1 MKKLQIIKNIIIW
14 FLVIQFTVS
23 IGVAA
28 FHLGEHPITI
38 EMRSELDEFESG
50 IFEVKAQIISF
61 SPIRQV
67 SATLTQLDDN
77 NLAINSQ
84 NSSINL
90 SQNMN
95 YWDSL
100 FVTNLDTSK
109 VDDGNYRLL
118 ISATNVRGRMKTEEF
133 KVKIDNSPPVLA
145 LIENTGISVPLE
157 LKASDWGAGVSKVE
171 YSIDDQEYVE
181 AKKTEQN
188 TYRTDFIADNLE
200 SRRHSITLK
209 VIDNAGN
216 VLTNIF
222 YTDPVVEGVLSW
234 DELMQQ
240 LTLYYGDSACTAKKS
255 DHFETDGYS
264 ITITSPKEGEVLSLD
279 YAIVRWEVK
288 GEFDYFKLIFN
299 NETYATTENLVYA
312 IRDIEKGNHTL
323 RVEGYVND
331 DLMAYDEIIFDPN
344 IEDYVDNNTSD
355 IDSSADIGT
364 HSNFVFQQNGPD
376 SFYDMISESAYIDNT
391 YDVDAAA
398 ILEEIDA
405 QTEADSDAKEVK
417 DHTDDLTDKDFGSK
431 KDIFEKD
438 TVKDF
443 ACYGRKD
450 LDPENYDKIIL
461 RVGIGRVE
469 VSSMDWRIYVYQ
481 SNADDINTGQYID
494 PPALTP
500 SDEDTWK
507 EIDVTDIAHTL
518 DGEGFVK
525 FRIVSMY
532 LADDKKIGIAE
543 LEVNFIK
550 YCALDLEVQWTS
562 ADFDEMYEE
571 LCIYV
576 GSIGTEIILVD
587 VWDGST
593 WQNVMTGLS
602 ANSWN
607 NVSISDYLT
616 SNTSTIRFKGS
627 QETADINQDSW
638 QIDATLLHTW
648 TPPDE
653 DPPIILWG
661 SNQFLNETVASS
673 SIHIDIDASDPSG
686 ISTVWY
692 RIYNVSASQF
702 VPNYDNVSIDSP
714 DYETDVDISSWSTS
728 STNWYYVE
736 VFANDTL
743 GNENTTAS
751 ISNDPYRYFRIML
764 TIDVSIPSVSY
775 IGGTTQTIAI
785 TGVTAT
791 CPNHGVLDDSDA
803 IDHSYTVYTSGGTPT
818 SVTGDLTWTGS
829 EWQATNIDVS
839 SLPEGDYYVRCY
851 FRDGDGDGTSL
862 PSNSFTISHVITVSS
877 PTVTYNS
884 ISKLIN
890 ITDVT
895 AICSYS
901 THGII
906 DDTEAIIYTYRVY
919 ISGIPTSITGNLEW
933 DNIESEWKALNI
945 DVSSLPDGTY
955 YVTCYFEDADAIG
968 SSPASNTF
976 DVDTT
981 PPSISLNSPSNS
993 TTQQGGTIVDLS
1005 VTGDVV
1011 EVLYAWD
1018 IDSNSTLTD
1027 PYDIVLPTG
1036 DGWHDLYVY
1045 TRDAVYNWD
1054 VKHYRFQTDDTP
1066 PLISLNSPN
1075 NGTTQVSGTTIDLS
1089 ISGSP
1094 TEVLYNW
1101 DGALNSSL
1109 ADPYDISLP
1118 IGEGWHDLFVYARD
1132 AANNWDIKHYRFETI
1147 ANGNGGNGGGSSGS
1161 GSGGSSSG
1169 GSSGGNEGSDSE
1181 KTLFINPMYPNQ
1193 IELYSNAQ
1201 IDVILTD
1208 EGELFVSGAEV
1219 ILTLKNGTIV
1229 LYLLEQDGYYTTI
1242 LPTDALGQGNYNF
1255 TISAQKTGFKTK
1267 TKSFSIEIIVSHP
1280 FLTVAQHPEY
1290 VSNVIQNPIPLFTD
1304 LMLYIPISLILLGVV
1319 VHMTTFASINPRKL
1333 RSLYVFTH
1341 EGHCVYYRTFG
1352 KDGIDSQLMTAALSG
1367 IIGLVMEATSSDKPT
1382 RTVDQETFEILLEYG
1397 RVVTIACFVEKG
1409 TLNKR
1414 KIRRQQKSLVHKFEQ
1429 KYENTLANWKG
1440 DLSVFHAMDALIFDA
1455 FDFKI
1460 TEDLSNLILDAA
1472 KVEEQLIST
1481 YASLCNYDLSA
1492 RSLWK
1497 AHELYAKLNHPYS
1510 QFLIERW
1517 KALEKVLIIESL
1529 NPKNFLRSQILYTIF
1544 KLLDFLKT
1552 PFLLKILYKIRCFI
1566 HRENINELYYTMP
1579 LDWNEDY

>member
-1 MKKLQIIKNIIIW
+1 MKKLQIIKNVVMW
-14 FLVIQFTVS
+14 FLVLQFIVS

-28 FHLGEHPITI
+28 YHFGEHPITI
-38 EMRSELDEFESG
+38 EMRSEVDEFESG
-50 IFEVKAQIISF
+50 IFEIKAEIISF

-77 NLAINSQ
+77 NLATNSH

-90 SQNMN
+90 SQSMN
-95 YWDSL
+95 YCDNL
-100 FVTNLDTSK
+100 FITNMDTSK
-109 VDDGNYRLL
+109 VEDGNYKLF
-118 ISATNVRGRMKTEEF
+118 ISVTTIRGRMRTEEF
-133 KVKIDNSPPVLA
+133 RVKIDNSLPVLA
-145 LIENTGISVPLE
+145 LIENTGITVPLE
-157 LKASDWGAGVSKVE
+157 LKAADWGAGVSKVE
-171 YSIDDQEYVE
+171 YSIDDQEFVD

-188 TYRTDFIADNLE
+188 AYKTNFIADNLE
-200 SRRHSITLK
+200 PGRHSVTLR

-216 VLTNIF
+216 VLTNTF
-222 YTDPVVEGVLSW
+222 YTDPVIDGVLSW

-240 LTLYYGDSACTAKKS
+240 LTSHYGDSAHVVKKS

-264 ITITSPKEGEVLSLD
+264 ITITSPIEGEVLSLD

-299 NETYATTENLVYA
+299 NETYATTENFVYA
-312 IRDIEKGNHTL
+312 IREIEKGNHTL

-355 IDSSADIGT
+355 VDSSADIGT

-376 SFYDMISESAYIDNT
+376 SSYDTIAESPYIDNT
-391 YDVDAAA
+391 YDVDAAH

-405 QTEADSDAKEVK
+405 QTEADSDAK
-417 DHTDDLTDKDFGSK
+417 DDRDRTNELTDNDFGSYRE
-431 KDIFEKD
+431 IYEKD
-438 TVKDF
+438 TVKDH

-450 LDPENYDKIIL
+450 TDPENYDKIIL

-525 FRIVSMY
+525 FRIISMY

-543 LEVNFIK
+543 LEVNFID
-550 YCALDLEVQWTS
+550 YCGLDLEVQWTA

-587 VWDGST
+587 VWDGSN
-593 WQNVMTGLS
+593 WQNVMNGLS

-616 SNTSTIRFKGS
+616 SDTLIIRFKGS

-653 DPPIILWG
+653 DPPTILWG
-661 SNQFLNETVASS
+661 SNQFLNETVASN
-673 SIHIDIDASDPSG
+673 SIHIDVDASDPSG
-686 ISTVWY
+686 ISKVWY

-702 VPNYDNVSIDSP
+702 VPNHDNVSINSP
-714 DYETDVDISSWSTS
+714 GYEIDVDISSWSTS
-728 STNWYYVE
+728 STNWYYLE

-751 ISNDPYRYFRIML
+751 ISNDPYRYFRIVL
-764 TIDVSIPSVSY
+764 TIDVSSPTVSY
-775 IGGTTQTIAI
+775 IGGTTQTIDI
-785 TGVTAT
+785 TGVTAI
-791 CPNHGVLDDSDA
+791 CPNHGALDDGDA
-803 IDHSYTVYTSGGTPT
+803 IDHSYTVYISGGSPT
-818 SVTGDLTWTGS
+818 SITGDLMWTGS
-829 EWQATNIDVS
+829 EWQATDIDVS
-839 SLPEGDYYVRCY
+839 SLLEGDYYVRCY

-862 PSNSFTISHVITVSS
+862 PSNAFTIIHVITVGS
-877 PTVTYNS
+877 PTVTYDS
-884 ISKLIN
+884 ISKMIN

-901 THGII
+901 AHGVL
-906 DDTEAIIYTYRVY
+906 DNTKAIIYTYRVY

-933 DNIESEWKALNI
+933 DNIESEWRALNI
-945 DVSSLPDGTY
+945 DVSSLSDGTY

-968 SSPASNTF
+968 ASPASNTF

-993 TTQQGGTIVDLS
+993 TIQQGSTVVDLS

-1011 EVLYAWD
+1011 EVLYSWD
-1018 IDSNSTLTD
+1018 DDSNSTLTD
-1027 PYDIVLPTG
+1027 PYDVILPIA

-1045 TRDAVYNWD
+1045 ARDSVYNWD

-1075 NGTTQVSGTTIDLS
+1075 NETTQESGTTIDLL

-1094 TEVLYNW
+1094 AEVLYNW
-1101 DGALNSSL
+1101 DGSLNSSL

-1118 IGEGWHDLFVYARD
+1118 VGEGWHDLYVYARD
-1132 AANNWDIKHYRFETI
+1132 AADNWNMKHYRFQTI
-1147 ANGNGGNGGGSSGS
+1147 ANGNGGNGGGGSGGSGS
-1161 GSGGSSSG
+1161 GSGGGSGSGSG
-1169 GSSGGNEGSDSE
+1169 GGDTE
-1181 KTLFINPMYPNQ
+1181 KTLFIDPKYQNQ
-1193 IELYSNAQ
+1193 IELYSRAQ

-1208 EGELFVSGAEV
+1208 ENEMLVRGAEV
-1219 ILTLKNGTIV
+1219 IVTLDNGTIV
-1229 LYLLEQDGYYTTI
+1229 LHLLEQDGYYTT
-1242 LPTDALGQGNYNF
+1242 LLSTDTLKLGTYNF
-1255 TISAQKTGFKTK
+1255 TISAQKIGFKTK
-1267 TKSFSIEIIVSHP
+1267 IKSFSIEIIVSHP
-1280 FLTVAQHPEY
+1280 FITTSQHPKY
-1290 VSNVIQNPIPLFTD
+1290 LYQVVKDPIPFLTDFT
-1304 LMLYIPISLILLGVV
+1304 LYIPISLIALAIVFHL
-1319 VHMTTFASINPRKL
+1319 TTFAPINPRKL
-1333 RSLYVFTH
+1333 RSLYVFTP
-1341 EGHCVYYRTFG
+1341 EGHCIYYRTFG
-1352 KDGIDSQLMTAALSG
+1352 KDGIDSQLITAALSG
-1367 IIGLVMEATSSDKPT
+1367 IISIVMEATSSDQPT
-1382 RTVDQETFEILLEYG
+1382 RKVDQDTFEILLEYG
-1397 RVVTIACFVEKG
+1397 RIITVAAFVEKR
-1409 TLNKR
+1409 TFNKW
-1414 KIRRQQKSLVHKFEQ
+1414 KLRRQQKVLVKKFEE
-1429 KYENTLANWKG
+1429 KYESTLANWAG
-1440 DLSVFHAMDALIFDA
+1440 DISIFYEMDALIFDA
-1455 FDFKI
+1455 FDFKV
-1460 TEDLSNLILDAA
+1460 TEGISELILDAA
-1472 KVEEQLIST
+1472 KVEEELVSV
-1481 YASLCNYDLSA
+1481 YANQDNYDMSR
-1492 RSLWK
+1492 RSLWNAQK
-1497 AHELYAKLNHPYS
+1497 LYNKINHPKT
-1510 QFLIERW
+1510 QVLLERW
-1517 KALEKVLIIESL
+1517 KALEKAFIIQYL
-1529 NPKNFLRSQILYTIF
+1529 NPQTVLRTKIVSFIF
-1544 KLLDFLKT
+1544 KLLDFFKS
-1552 PFLLKILYKIRCFI
+1552 PILLKSFFRIRTSI
-1566 HRENINELYYTMP
+1566 RPELVKELYYPVP
-1579 LDWNEDY
+1579 LEAS